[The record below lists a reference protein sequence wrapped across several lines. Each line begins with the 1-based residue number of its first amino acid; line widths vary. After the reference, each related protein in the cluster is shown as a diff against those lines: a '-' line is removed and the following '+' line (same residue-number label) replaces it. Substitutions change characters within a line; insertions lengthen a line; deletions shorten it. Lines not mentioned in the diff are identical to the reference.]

1 MIVPGHRLLIWTA
14 LVTLPAALLAGLL
27 PPFFP
32 MAAAAVTL
40 FAALAALDA
49 MLGLDALGGIQVQ
62 LPPVVRLGK
71 DRAGAIEIE
80 IKNERRKSRQLRL
93 GLALPGEF
101 STPQEDLTV
110 LLPASSLLSRLSWPC
125 TPLRR
130 GRYPLDRCHLETAS
144 PLGFWAVRAAAP
156 ARCELRVYPNLLLE
170 RNACASLFLNRH
182 SLGAHAQRQIGK
194 GRDFEQ
200 LRDYISG
207 DGYEDIHW
215 KATAKRGHPV
225 TKIFQIER
233 TQEIYLVVDA
243 SRLSARLAPGGV
255 TILERFITA
264 GLVLGLAA
272 QQQGDLFGLVTFSDR
287 IENFVRAKNGR
298 AHYQLCRDAI
308 YALQPRQATPDFD
321 ELAGFLR
328 LRLRRRALL
337 VVLTSLDDPV
347 LAESFVRGMDLI
359 CRQHVILVNMMRPPE
374 IAPMFS
380 GPPAARLDD
389 LYEHLGAHILWN
401 SLRELQ
407 MLLQRRGVRFSL
419 VENEALS
426 AQLITQYMAVKRR
439 QML

>member
-27 PPFFP
+27 PPFVP
-32 MAAAAVTL
+32 VAAAAVTL

-49 MLGLDALGGIQVQ
+49 LLGMGALEGIQIQ

-71 DRAGAIEIE
+71 DRAGAIEIQ
-80 IKNERRKSRQLRL
+80 IKNERQKSRQLRL

-101 STPQEDLTV
+101 SAPQEELAV
-110 LLPASSLLSRLSWPC
+110 LLPANALLSRLSWPC
-125 TPLRR
+125 TPRRR
-130 GRYPLDRCHLETAS
+130 GRYPLDHGYLETFS

-156 ARCELRVYPNLLLE
+156 ASCELRVYPNLLLE
-170 RNACASLFLNRH
+170 RNACAALFLNRH

-233 TQEIYLVVDA
+233 TQEIYVVVDA

-264 GLVLGLAA
+264 GLVLGQAA
-272 QQQGDLFGLVTFSDR
+272 QQQGDLFGLITFSDR

-298 AHYQLCRDAI
+298 AHYNLCRDAI
-308 YALQPRQATPDFD
+308 YALQPRPATPDFD
-321 ELAGFLR
+321 ELAGFIR
-328 LRLRRRALL
+328 LRLRRRALII
-337 VVLTSLDDPV
+337 VLTSLDDPV

-359 CRQHVILVNMMRPPE
+359 CRQHVILANMMRSPE
-374 IAPMFS
+374 IGPMFS
-380 GPPAARLDD
+380 GPAAARLDD
-389 LYEHLGAHILWN
+389 LYEHLGGHLLWN

-407 MLLQRRGVRFSL
+407 ILLQRRGVRFTL

-426 AQLITQYMAVKRR
+426 AQLITQYMSVKRR

>member
-32 MAAAAVTL
+32 IAATAVTL

-49 MLGLDALGGIQVQ
+49 LLGLGALEGIQVQ

-80 IKNERRKSRQLRL
+80 IRNERQKSRQLRL

-101 STPQEDLTV
+101 TAPQEDLAV
-110 LLPASSLLSRLSWPC
+110 LLPANSPLSRLSWPC

-130 GRYPLDRCHLETAS
+130 GSYALGQCHLETAS

-156 ARCELRVYPNLLLE
+156 APCELRVYPNLLLE
-170 RNACASLFLNRH
+170 RNACAALFLNRN

-225 TKIFQIER
+225 TKIFQMER
-233 TQEIYLVVDA
+233 TQEIYVVADA
-243 SRLSARLAPGGV
+243 SRLSARRAPGGD

-272 QQQGDLFGLVTFSDR
+272 QQQGDLFGLISFSDR
-287 IENFVRAKNGR
+287 IENFVRARNGR
-298 AHYQLCRDAI
+298 AHYNLCRDAI
-308 YALQPRQATPDFD
+308 YALQPRPATPDFD
-321 ELAGFLR
+321 ELASFIR
-328 LRLRRRALL
+328 ARLRRRALII
-337 VVLTSLDDPV
+337 VLTSLDDPV

-359 CRQHVILVNMMRPPE
+359 CRQHVILVNMMRSPE
-374 IAPMFS
+374 IGPMFS

-389 LYEHLGAHILWN
+389 LYERLGGHILWN

-407 MLLQRRGVRFSL
+407 ILLQRRGVRFSL

>member
-27 PPFFP
+27 PPFLP
-32 MAAAAVTL
+32 MAAAAVIL
-40 FAALAALDA
+40 FAAVAALDA
-49 MLGLDALGGIQVQ
+49 MLGLGALEGIQVQ
-62 LPPVVRLGK
+62 LPPVVRFSK
-71 DRAGAIEIE
+71 DRAGAIEIQV
-80 IKNERRKSRQLRL
+80 KNERQKPKQLRL
-93 GLALPGEF
+93 GLPLPREF
-101 STPQEDLTV
+101 SAPQEDLAV
-110 LLPASSLLSRLSWPC
+110 LLPAKSLLSRLSWPC

-130 GRYPLDRCHLETAS
+130 GRYPLEKCHLETGS

-156 ARCELRVYPNLLLE
+156 APCELRVYPNLLLE
-170 RNACASLFLNRH
+170 RNACAALFLNRH

-225 TKIFQIER
+225 TKMFQIER
-233 TQEIYLVVDA
+233 TQEIYVVVDA

-272 QQQGDLFGLVTFSDR
+272 QQQGDLFGLITFSDR

-298 AHYQLCRDAI
+298 AHYNLCRDAI
-308 YALQPRQATPDFD
+308 YALHPRPATPDFD
-321 ELAGFLR
+321 ELASFIR

-347 LAESFVRGMDLI
+347 LAESFVRDMDLI
-359 CRQHVILVNMMRPPE
+359 CRQHVILVNMMQSPE

-380 GPPAARLDD
+380 GPAPARLDD
-389 LYEHLGAHILWN
+389 LYQHLGAHLLWN
-401 SLRELQ
+401 SLRELEI
-407 MLLQRRGVRFSL
+407 LLQRRGVRFSL
-419 VENEALS
+419 VKNEALS
-426 AQLITQYMAVKRR
+426 AQLITQYMTVKRR